1 MMDGVTILNT
11 WTEVHVTNWI
21 GGLITVIFMS
31 ITVAFL
37 LFLIVSVING
47 IIEHYWRGVAIGI
60 CCCVTSAALTLFS
73 FQVIGQPKCV
83 TIYEVTMSDDV
94 SFNEFMERY
103 TIISQRGNIYKV
115 EDKNNA

>member
-11 WTEVHVTNWI
+11 WTEVHITNWI
-21 GGLITVIFMS
+21 GDLVTFMFMLITI
-31 ITVAFL
+31 AFL
-37 LFLIVSVING
+37 LFLIISVING

-60 CCCVTSAALTLFS
+60 CYCVTSAALTLFS
-73 FQVIGQPKCV
+73 FQVIGQPKRV
-83 TIYEVTMSDDV
+83 TIYEVTISDDV
-94 SFNEFMERY
+94 SFNKFMERY